1 MKLFKEWSFF
11 EKTLLFGSIII
22 TCIVGIIFKS
32 DLLTISCSI
41 VGNITV
47 LLLAK
52 GKILGQVFE
61 RQII

>member
-32 DLLTISCSI
+32 DLLTIYCSI

-52 GKILGQVFE
+52 GKKLGQVFE